1 MKNVLLFVG
10 GMATGAILLLVVLFF
25 IGKITQPEDSPI
37 NEEEKTSI
45 YEGFEN
51 GDIIEEKSFKV
62 FQVLENNIA
71 LVMGKSDVDKKISYD
86 VYNGLFYLL
95 IGKEG
100 TTFYD
105 DQIVKVPEGSV
116 VRMNG
121 TFQYTTNSG
130 MDKTVPRIMIMDK

>member
-1 MKNVLLFVG
+1 
-10 GMATGAILLLVVLFF
+10 MATGAILLLVALFF
-25 IGKITQPEDSPI
+25 IGKITQPEDPPI

-62 FQVLENNIA
+62 FQVLENNVA
-71 LVMGKSDVDKKISYD
+71 LVEGKSDVDKKISYD
-86 VYNGLFYLL
+86 LYTGLTYLL

-105 DQIVKVPEGSV
+105 EQIVKVPQGSV

-121 TFQYTTNSG
+121 TFQYTTNGG
-130 MDKTVPRIMIMDK
+130 MDKTVPRIMIMHK

>member
-10 GMATGAILLLVVLFF
+10 GMATGAILLLVVLIF

-105 DQIVKVPEGSV
+105 DQIVKVPQGSV

-121 TFQYTTNSG
+121 TFKYTTNSG
-130 MDKTVPRIMIMDK
+130 MDKTVPRIMIMKK

>member
-25 IGKITQPEDSPI
+25 IARMTRPEYAPTNEDEKISL
-37 NEEEKTSI
+37 

-51 GDIIEEKSFKV
+51 GDIIQTNSFEV
-62 FQVLENNIA
+62 FQVLENNVA
-71 LVMGKSDVDKKISYD
+71 LV
-86 VYNGLFYLL
+86 NGYEDGLYIGPVYLL

-105 DQIVKVPEGSV
+105 DQIVKVPKGCV

-121 TFQYTTNSG
+121 TFKYTTNSG
-130 MDKTVPRIMIMDK
+130 MDKTVPQIMIMDK